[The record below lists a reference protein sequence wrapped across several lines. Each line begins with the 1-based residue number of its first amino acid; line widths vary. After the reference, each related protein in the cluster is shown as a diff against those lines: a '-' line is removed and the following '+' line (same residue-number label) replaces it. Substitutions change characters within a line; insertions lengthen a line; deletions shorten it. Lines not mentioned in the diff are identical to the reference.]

1 MSAKTIART
10 GGGRAQAQ
18 RTTTRGAA
26 ATKTKSV
33 KVERNSAGSA
43 VALAPGYAVVVTAI
57 KSKAGRAK
65 TVNALIKALGG
76 PLTVGRAME
85 IDHSSVSQWI
95 RQGFLPSARVA
106 RLSEMFDIPVSF
118 LKKFTSQDND

>member
-1 MSAKTIART
+1 MSARTISRT
-10 GGGRAQAQ
+10 VQGRAQTQ
-18 RTTTRGAA
+18 PTTTRGAA
-26 ATKTKSV
+26 TAKGKSAKTERKATA
-33 KVERNSAGSA
+33 NA

-57 KSKAGRAK
+57 KTKAGRAK

-95 RQGFLPSARVA
+95 RQGFLPHERVA

-118 LKKFTSQDND
+118 LKKFTAQDSD